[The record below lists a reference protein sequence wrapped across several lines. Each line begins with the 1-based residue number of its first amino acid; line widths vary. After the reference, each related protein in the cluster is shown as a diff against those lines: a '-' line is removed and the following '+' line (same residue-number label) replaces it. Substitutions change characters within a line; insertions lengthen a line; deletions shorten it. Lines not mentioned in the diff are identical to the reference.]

1 MEVVPGEAAGIK
13 RICNF
18 DTGSLAHTWNE
29 VEPYSVGWW
38 DGHGDPEDRDN
49 PYIYSFSLD
58 QKEKPVLGGLA
69 SLKVVF
75 DRSNGDTDNGKG
87 YMAFGTY
94 GHKTVTT
101 GDDGRSEVVYNAT
114 ADWTGYKYFQFDIK
128 TDTKNN
134 KITKLQI
141 VVSDESGNRGKPS
154 TWINSYD
161 EQMELAD
168 GDWQTVT
175 ISLDSDFYD
184 WRYPEGQ
191 NGSLAQLD
199 FSKISQIEF
208 APWSGSKDT
217 TGVMYLDNLLLTKEM
232 P

>member
-1 MEVVPGEAAGIK
+1 MPGEAEGTK
-13 RICNF
+13 RICDF

-38 DGHGDPEDRDN
+38 DGHGNPEDLDN
-49 PYIYSFSLD
+49 PYIYSFSLN
-58 QKEKPVLGGLA
+58 QEEKPTLGGLT

-75 DRSNGDTDNGKG
+75 GSSNGDTDNGKC

-94 GHKTVTT
+94 GHKTVITS
-101 GDDGRSEVVYNAT
+101 DDGQSKVVYDAN

-141 VVSDESGNRGKPS
+141 IVSDESGNRGTPS

-161 EQMELAD
+161 ELMKLTD

-175 ISLDSDFYD
+175 IPLDGDFYD

-191 NGSLAQLD
+191 NGLFTQLD

-208 APWSGSKDT
+208 APWSGNKDA
-217 TGVMYLDNLLLTKEM
+217 TGVMYLDNLRLTKEK